1 MSREEIASFIELDA
15 RKKLIE
21 SRAATMKAELR
32 LMVETLRGIN
42 REQDAWLVGFA
53 AKYELLDEVD
63 AMTFDVARGV
73 AVVNNGSR

>member
-1 MSREEIASFIELDA
+1 MSKEEIASFIELDA

-21 SRAATMKAELR
+21 SRAATMRAELR
-32 LMVETLRGIN
+32 LMMETLRGIN
-42 REQDAWLVGFA
+42 REQDAWLVSFA
-53 AKYELLDEVD
+53 SKYELLDEVD